1 MSNDAL
7 QERGLSEPFWTT
19 TTQSPKIKYNLNTIR
34 EVKSYRVSELF
45 SAYRD
50 ILWDD
55 GRHKYNVS
63 SFIGEIDEILLGER
77 FSTFDQSTLDN
88 LIGTLRQRGNSNAT
102 INRKMAALSKLLR
115 KANKMGDIHSLPEFR
130 RQKER
135 SGRIRFLE
143 REEEDRLFAAIRY
156 RSEDAYRLSVFLVD
170 TGCRLGEALGLIWND
185 IQEHRVS
192 FWITKSGRSRTIPL
206 TARAREALALTYE
219 RSRPK
224 GPFVSLNQPQFRAI
238 WNEAKEEVGLG
249 ADEQVV
255 PHILRHTCASRLV
268 QGGIDIR
275 RVQMW
280 LGHQTLTMTMRY
292 AHLAT
297 HDLDGCVPVLE
308 VRPVASAP
316 HAVREAAPKKEPAA
330 KPSVEEKP
338 AAKVVVAT
346 PKATAAKPKVVVVE
360 GDKSERAPLLKKVR
374 LPKG

>member
-1 MSNDAL
+1 MSNNAL
-7 QERGLSEPFWTT
+7 QEGPLSGHFAAFTSQNT
-19 TTQSPKIKYNLNTIR
+19 KIKYDIGIR
-34 EVKSYRVSELF
+34 EVKAYRIGELF

-77 FSTFDQSTLDN
+77 FSTFDQNTLDG

-115 KANKMGDIHSLPEFR
+115 KAHKMGDIHSLPEFR

-135 SGRIRFLE
+135 AGRIRFLE
-143 REEEDRLFAAIRY
+143 RDEEARLFAAIRG

-170 TGCRLGEALGLIWND
+170 SGCRLGEALGLIWND
-185 IQEHRVS
+185 IQGHRVS

-206 TARAREALALTYE
+206 TDRARAAVSVSAEGRRL
-219 RSRPK
+219 K
-224 GPFVSLNQPQFRAI
+224 GPFAMLNQPQYRAI
-238 WNEAKEEVGLG
+238 WNEAKMEVGLG
-249 ADEQVV
+249 ADTQVV

-280 LGHQTLTMTMRY
+280 LGHQTLQMTMRY

-297 HDLDGCVPVLE
+297 HDLDGCVTVLE
-308 VRPVASAP
+308 SRP
-316 HAVREAAPKKEPAA
+316 AAP
-330 KPSVEEKP
+330 
-338 AAKVVVAT
+338 
-346 PKATAAKPKVVVVE
+346 VVE
-360 GDKSERAPLLKKVR
+360 GDAETECPAASQATAAGCKRAR
-374 LPKG
+374 